1 MNENLATTN
10 GAQRLTDTVTIDRET
25 LTDLAGAYIYTDF
38 HVIENR
44 DGTFDLVRNY
54 DGTPLCFFHRLPL
67 EAVSAIICRADDN
80 TWGLL
85 DELLVSES
93 LEGYEYEYEPESAD
107 DNRTEDDDLEES
119 ESEPADTH
127 LHVETDLRYLRG
139 AGADYLNDP
148 GYLRFLKNHTQEI
161 AVPAIADFNRRF
173 PDAPS
178 KPDSGII
185 TNNGE
190 QLGLYGGKPE
200 RAIAVYR
207 LSINQTGA
215 LDLHF
220 ARAEQAADGLN
231 A

>member
-1 MNENLATTN
+1 
-10 GAQRLTDTVTIDRET
+10 
-25 LTDLAGAYIYTDF
+25 LAGAYIYTDF
-38 HVIENR
+38 DLVENR
-44 DGTFDLVRNY
+44 DGTFDLVRYFGSNK
-54 DGTPLCFFHRLPL
+54 TPLCFFHRLPL
-67 EAVSAIICRADDN
+67 EAVSAIVCRANDN

-93 LEGYEYEYEPESAD
+93 LKGYEYEPESAD
-107 DNRTEDDDLEES
+107 DNPTEDDDLEES
-119 ESEPADTH
+119 EPESTADTYADTY
-127 LHVETDLRYLRG
+127 VETDLRYLRG

-148 GYLRFLKNHTQEI
+148 GYRRFLKRHNQKIVDT
-161 AVPAIADFNRRF
+161 AIADFNQRF
-173 PDAPS
+173 PNAPS
-178 KPDSGII
+178 KPESGTII
-185 TNNGE
+185 TDAE

-220 ARAEQAADGLN
+220 VRATEPIQTATTDGLN